1 MSPIE
6 SRRLL
11 EALERI
17 ADALE
22 IIAQVAANKR

>member
-1 MSPIE
+1 MIDE
-6 SRRLL
+6 DNIAWERLL

-22 IIAQVAANKR
+22 HWRGMQ